1 MHCRGSVLL
10 RHQTCSNRSI
20 SPASWAHSSK
30 PAACCCSGRTGQTDG
45 RTTYHYIDPAPHST
59 RAVPIR
65 TTFFTHTDTHSN
77 TCRHTHTHTQRH
89 TTTLTDISQCVC
101 MKYPHASKF
110 RYSSETH
117 NTRCFLPDAN
127 DPREMQPTAAERRHT
142 ISMCDCAC
150 RAQTENDRATIKGGS
165 VAEWLACWTQAQK
178 GLGSNR
184 SRDDVG

>member
-1 MHCRGSVLL
+1 MQTYTHTYTETHNNTN
-10 RHQTCSNRSI
+10 RHQPVRVYEVGYS
-20 SPASWAHSSK
+20 
-30 PAACCCSGRTGQTDG
+30 
-45 RTTYHYIDPAPHST
+45 
-59 RAVPIR
+59 
-65 TTFFTHTDTHSN
+65 
-77 TCRHTHTHTQRH
+77 
-89 TTTLTDISQCVC
+89 
-101 MKYPHASKF
+101 HASKL

-127 DPREMQPTAAERRHT
+127 DPREMQPTGAERRHT
-142 ISMCDCAC
+142 ISMCDCAY

>member
-10 RHQTCSNRSI
+10 RHQPCSNRSI
-20 SPASWAHSSK
+20 SPARWAHSSK
-30 PAACCCSGRTGQTDG
+30 PAAGEWDRRTP
-45 RTTYHYIDPAPHST
+45 YHYIDPAPHSI
-59 RAVPIR
+59 RAVPIKPHFSL
-65 TTFFTHTDTHSN
+65 TQT
-77 TCRHTHTHTQRH
+77 HTHTHADIHTHTQ

-101 MKYPHASKF
+101 MKYPHASKL

-117 NTRCFLPDAN
+117 NARCFLPDAN
-127 DPREMQPTAAERRHT
+127 DAREMQPTAAERRHT
-142 ISMCDCAC
+142 ISMCDCAY
-150 RAQTENDRATIKGGS
+150 RAQTENDRATIKGGL